1 MSDERRRLQ
10 DLPVEEL
17 IDELWPYP
25 QPPPRFAARV
35 LSAHRKRA
43 GRAVASV
50 RPPRRRIL
58 PLALSAAAG
67 LALAAGVGLF
77 LHVMGGEGSPSIVR
91 SDGQLRAD
99 ERQTVRL
106 DERVLVVAE
115 KGSEIGW
122 TARADG
128 LRVDQPRGD
137 VFYRVD
143 KGDAFVVVTPAGEV
157 QVTGTCFRVAVDEPG
172 TGHLAPRMR
181 VEVSEGS
188 VKARSGPHEIV
199 LRAGEEARLSPDQ
212 LPLRSDRT
220 GEAGP
225 VAEATYTPSP
235 AEVRAWE
242 RSSRLRALEA
252 EARVRQLERALA
264 VQTPA
269 GPRVSGLPPRRKLF
283 GFTPE
288 ERAALARRCDFR
300 WGLPRHLTQWAN
312 PNFDKRL
319 VIDAAESAA
328 ITRVMEE
335 HRTDFIERLRALY
348 LEIVGN
354 EQAVLTLS
362 PMAMR
367 HEITSKSRTADGKEA
382 RQGLLLEWAGRRPPP
397 SDLSRQP
404 PLDRFWRLL
413 TGAADDF
420 VRQLTPILGP
430 QRAHELAVDLTD
442 SSVYGHERN
451 CLSGEKPPASP
462 GP

>member
-1 MSDERRRLQ
+1 MTDQRRPQ
-10 DLPVEEL
+10 DMPLEEL

-25 QPPPRFAARV
+25 QPPPGFAARV
-35 LSAHRKRA
+35 LGAHRQRA
-43 GRAVASV
+43 SGAAASV
-50 RPPRRRIL
+50 RPPRRRIW

-67 LALAAGVGLF
+67 LTLAAGVALF
-77 LHVMGGEGSPSIVR
+77 FRLLGDGGASHVR

-106 DERVLVVAE
+106 DDRVLAVAE

-122 TARADG
+122 TARASG

-157 QVTGTCFRVAVDEPG
+157 QVTGTCFRVAVDEPSA
-172 TGHLAPRMR
+172 GHLAPRMR

-212 LPLRSDRT
+212 LPLRSDR
-220 GEAGP
+220 ASGP
-225 VAEATYTPSP
+225 GPLADASYAAS
-235 AEVRAWE
+235 ASEVRAWE

-264 VQTPA
+264 VQSPVKPST
-269 GPRVSGLPPRRKLF
+269 SGLPPRRKLF

-300 WGLPRHLTQWAN
+300 WGLPRHLTQWAK

-319 VIDAAESAA
+319 VIDAAESSS

-348 LEIVGN
+348 LEIVGDQ
-354 EQAVLTLS
+354 QAVLTLS
-362 PMAMR
+362 PMAMH
-367 HEITSKSRTADGKEA
+367 HEITSKSRSADGKEA

-397 SDLSRQP
+397 SDLSKQP
-404 PLDRFWRLL
+404 PLDRYWRLL

-442 SSVYGHERN
+442 SSTYGHERN
-451 CLSGEKPPASP
+451 CPSGEKSTPASP
-462 GP
+462 